1 MTAAEFH
8 QQQLE
13 HEQYLEE
20 LAKTKRIM
28 EGNHGKFV
36 GVATWIRD
44 YAQNKADIDLA
55 LERLAEVLEEYN
67 QIERRIK

>member
-20 LAKTKRIM
+20 LAKTKRMM

-44 YAQNKADIDLA
+44 YAKNKADIDLA

-67 QIERRIK
+67 QIERSIK